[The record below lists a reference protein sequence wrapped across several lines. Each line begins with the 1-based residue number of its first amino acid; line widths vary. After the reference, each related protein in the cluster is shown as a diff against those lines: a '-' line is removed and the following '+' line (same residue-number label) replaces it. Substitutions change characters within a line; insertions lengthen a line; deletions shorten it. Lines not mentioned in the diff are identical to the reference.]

1 MVKMSTL
8 SLEDIQEILNQ
19 NEELKKYGEKLT
31 QTNLKLQKEL
41 ENTKDKL
48 HHLEEVVKFSNNSMA
63 VGSNEE
69 ELCKLEINRLYQAAK
84 VSPLE
89 FTQVKAFE
97 IYVKS
102 LMLIR
107 GKSVEEVKVK
117 KSSKQTLDNDQLL
130 QLALQVVD
138 DTNEQ

>member
-1 MVKMSTL
+1 MKVL
-8 SLEDIQEILNQ
+8 SANDVREILDQ
-19 NEELKKYGEKLT
+19 NEELKKYSEKLT
-31 QTNLKLQKEL
+31 QTNIKLQKEL
-41 ENTKDKL
+41 DNLTNKL
-48 HHLEEVVKFSNNSMA
+48 RHLEEITKFSNNSIA
-63 VGSNEE
+63 IGANEE

-84 VSPLE
+84 VAPLE
-89 FTQVKAFE
+89 FNQVKAFE

-107 GKSVEEVKVK
+107 GKSIEEPKNK
-117 KSSKQTLDNDQLL
+117 KSSKIKLDNEELL

>member
-1 MVKMSTL
+1 MRIEDLDNYKNYEDLKKFTEKLLETTL
-8 SLEDIQEILNQ
+8 SLQ
-19 NEELKKYGEKLT
+19 NELAR
-31 QTNLKLQKEL
+31 
-41 ENTKDKL
+41 TKDKL
-48 HHLEEVVKFSNNSMA
+48 SHLEEVTKHTSSLIS

-84 VSPLE
+84 IGPLE
-89 FTQVKAFE
+89 FNEVKAFE

-107 GKSVEEVKVK
+107 GKTVTEEK
-117 KSSKQTLDNDQLL
+117 KSGKKNSLSEDQLL

>member
-1 MVKMSTL
+1 MKVL
-8 SLEDIQEILNQ
+8 SANDVRDILDQ
-19 NEELKKYGEKLT
+19 NEELKKYGERLT
-31 QTNLKLQKEL
+31 QTNLQLQEEL
-41 ENTKDKL
+41 EQTKNKL
-48 HHLEEVVKFSNNSMA
+48 RHLEEIAKFSNNPIA

-84 VSPLE
+84 VAPLE
-89 FTQVKAFE
+89 FNQAKAFE

-107 GKSVEEVKVK
+107 GKSLEEPKNK
-117 KSSKQTLDNDQLL
+117 KSSKIKLDNEELL

>member
-1 MVKMSTL
+1 MKYS
-8 SLEDIQEILNQ
+8 DIIKITDI
-19 NEELKKYGEKLT
+19 EELRNFTEKLLNT
-31 QTNLKLQKEL
+31 TVALKEELQQ
-41 ENTKDKL
+41 TKDKL
-48 HHLEEVVKFSNNSMA
+48 FHLEEITKHSSSIVT

-69 ELCKLEINRLYQAAK
+69 ELCKLEINRLYTAAK
-84 VSPLE
+84 SGPLE
-89 FTQVKAFE
+89 FNDVKAFE

-107 GKSVEEVKVK
+107 GKSNLEEPKKK
-117 KSSKQTLDNDQLL
+117 KSDKASLTNDQLL

>member
-1 MVKMSTL
+1 MKLL
-8 SLEDIQEILNQ
+8 SADDVRDVLTQ

-31 QTNLKLQKEL
+31 QLNTKLQQEL
-41 ENTKDKL
+41 EQTKDKL
-48 HHLEEVVKFSNNSMA
+48 RHLEEIAKFTTNPIA

-107 GKSVEEVKVK
+107 GKSIEAPTGNKSKKVK
-117 KSSKQTLDNDQLL
+117 LDNEELL

>member
-1 MVKMSTL
+1 MKVL
-8 SLEDIQEILNQ
+8 SADDVRDILNQ

-31 QTNLKLQKEL
+31 QVNTKLQQEL
-41 ENTKDKL
+41 ENTKNKL
-48 HHLEEVVKFSNNSMA
+48 RHLEEIYASSNSSIA

-84 VSPLE
+84 VAPLE
-89 FTQVKAFE
+89 FNQVKAFE

-107 GKSVEEVKVK
+107 GKSLEEPKNK
-117 KSSKQTLDNDQLL
+117 KSEKIKLGNEELL

>member
-1 MVKMSTL
+1 MKY
-8 SLEDIQEILNQ
+8 EDLNKYK
-19 NEELKKYGEKLT
+19 NYEDLKIFTEKLMDT
-31 QTNLKLQKEL
+31 TISLQAEL
-41 ENTKDKL
+41 SKTKDKL
-48 HHLEEVVKFSNNSMA
+48 HHLEEVTKHTSSLIS

-69 ELCKLEINRLYQAAK
+69 ELCKLEINRLYQVAK
-84 VSPLE
+84 NGPLE
-89 FTQVKAFE
+89 FNEVKAFE

-107 GKSVEEVKVK
+107 GKTATEEK
-117 KSSKQTLDNDQLL
+117 KSGKKNSLSEDQLL